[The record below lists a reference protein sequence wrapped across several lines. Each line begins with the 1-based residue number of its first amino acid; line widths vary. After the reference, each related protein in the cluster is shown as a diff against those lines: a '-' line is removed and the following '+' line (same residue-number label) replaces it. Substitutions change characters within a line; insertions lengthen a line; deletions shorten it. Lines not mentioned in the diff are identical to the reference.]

1 MFAGVL
7 ATLRISVRSDPNFV
21 NTFWIYLHLKH
32 RAFLEMFR
40 LKYTVSYSSGNVLT
54 QTNLVTVT
62 SKLPTTPKCYII
74 ANSNMLKADKNTYVS
89 YVNIQTSITF
99 KISVLT
105 KSISVEFI
113 YKLRANFDQHHF
125 LKLVHSI

>member
-1 MFAGVL
+1 
-7 ATLRISVRSDPNFV
+7 
-21 NTFWIYLHLKH
+21 
-32 RAFLEMFR
+32 MFR
-40 LKYTVSYSSGNVLT
+40 LKYTVSYSYGNVLT

-62 SKLPTTPKCYII
+62 SKLPTIPKCYII

-113 YKLRANFDQHHF
+113 CKLRANFDQHHF

>member
-1 MFAGVL
+1 
-7 ATLRISVRSDPNFV
+7 
-21 NTFWIYLHLKH
+21 
-32 RAFLEMFR
+32 
-40 LKYTVSYSSGNVLT
+40 
-54 QTNLVTVT
+54 
-62 SKLPTTPKCYII
+62 
-74 ANSNMLKADKNTYVS
+74 MLKADKNTYVS